1 MSLILGNFTSK
12 KFVLFVLNKNGGNFM
27 TNNKERLDF
36 NVSTW
41 VSLDVKKRLYE
52 IAELEKTT
60 VSKIARR
67 FLEIGVNEYEEVK
80 DNGN

>member
-1 MSLILGNFTSK
+1 MASD
-12 KFVLFVLNKNGGNFM
+12 
-27 TNNKERLDF
+27 KERLDF

-52 IAELEKTT
+52 IAELENTT

-67 FLEIGVNEYEEVK
+67 FLEKGVSEYKEVI
-80 DNGN
+80 DNGNKED